1 MKKFIE
7 RMKRAIEEAEE
18 FMESILFVG
27 VLLFIYGLYYLEK
40 AIKKIKKDFSLG
52 ISDALFD
59 FPFPGFFGAGGKE
72 VAWVIDGVDEGIAA
86 SETIKESGAVNLPI
100 IVSLN

>member
-18 FMESILFVG
+18 IMESILFVG

-40 AIKKIKKDFSLG
+40 AIKKIKKDASLG
-52 ISDALFD
+52 ISDALSD

-72 VAWVIDGVDEGIAA
+72 VVWAIDGVDEGIAA
-86 SETIKESGAVNLPI
+86 LETIEESGAAYPPI
-100 IVSLN
+100 IVSSN